1 MSVPSVSS
9 VRVCMSMREPV
20 PMVTWIVYVSGT
32 GAGSDDWLQ
41 AVAARSMPISG
52 LRSMRMAE
60 IFLFMNVAKIGAQAV
75 KKK

>member
-9 VRVCMSMREPV
+9 VRVCMSMRGPV
-20 PMVTWIVYVSGT
+20 PMVTWIVPVSG
-32 GAGSDDWLQ
+32 AGVGSVDWLQ
-41 AVAARSMPISG
+41 AVAARSMPISE

-60 IFLFMNVAKIGAQAV
+60 IFLFMNVAKIGSQAV